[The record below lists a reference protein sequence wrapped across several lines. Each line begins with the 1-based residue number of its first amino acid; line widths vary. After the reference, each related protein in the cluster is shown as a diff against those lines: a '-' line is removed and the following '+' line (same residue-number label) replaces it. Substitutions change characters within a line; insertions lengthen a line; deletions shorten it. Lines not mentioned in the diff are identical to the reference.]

1 MKTSALKDTHFISLA
16 HLNCAYHQMP
26 AMHPMK
32 PLEEYDIS
40 PKTGFLPPEPPL
52 RRLPDPYFAPWES
65 MMDDFNGLLLAG
77 KLRRSV
83 EKVLFTSRH
92 ERGEIKHALTTLYHL
107 DFRCRCL
114 IIVD

>member
-1 MKTSALKDTHFISLA
+1 
-16 HLNCAYHQMP
+16 MP

-40 PKTGFLPPEPPL
+40 PTTGFLPPEPPL
-52 RRLPDPYFAPWES
+52 RRLPDAYFLPWES

-83 EKVLFTSRH
+83 EKVLFTYLVILAH
-92 ERGEIKHALTTLYHL
+92 NIERGISTH
-107 DFRCRCL
+107 
-114 IIVD
+114 